1 MRGNLILLVLP
12 MTLLASC
19 GKSNS
24 ITSSN
29 NEDTSQSAISNI
41 ITVEDG
47 IGRSLTLD
55 TKKIKKVICVG
66 AGALRYYAYL
76 EGAERLVGV
85 EDIDCKSKRNASSP
99 FEGVAR
105 PYYDAYKEE
114 FSSLPTCGQG
124 GPMHQ
129 SPELE
134 KIAALSPDLIIS
146 DYEREEQASS
156 MESSSGAKVFTVKY
170 GQKGVFDDIF
180 TNTLIALGKILG
192 KESRAHE
199 LSSYISSCKEEISS
213 KTSSYEHNKKA
224 YIGGVGNWGQKDY
237 LSTHPNYPPFKVANI
252 TNVLEREELAS
263 SGVQNIDKEKFAEI
277 GENIDTLILDSAG
290 IFKTISA
297 YSEDDTIF
305 DNVKAVKN
313 GEVYLQLP
321 YNAYY
326 QNIEINLMN
335 TYFVA
340 NAVYPDCF
348 GTDFSMETKADEILE
363 KFVGKKIYSSL
374 KTMSGQ
380 YGGYQK
386 IANLKEFLN
395 NGAKQ

>member
-1 MRGNLILLVLP
+1 M
-12 MTLLASC
+12 LLASC
-19 GKSNS
+19 AGGNSGNSFASSNDGA
-24 ITSSN
+24 TSS
-29 NEDTSQSAISNI
+29 TAISNV
-41 ITVEDG
+41 ITLEDG

-85 EDIDCKSKRNASSP
+85 EDIDCKSKRSSSSP

-114 FSSLPTCGQG
+114 YSSLPSCGQG

-146 DYEREEQASS
+146 DYETEEQANS

-170 GQKGVFDDIF
+170 GQKGVFDDTF
-180 TNTLIALGKILG
+180 ANTLIALGKILG
-192 KESRAHE
+192 KENRANE
-199 LSSYISSCKEEISS
+199 LSSYINSCKQEINS
-213 KTSSYEHNKKA
+213 KTSSYDHDKKA

-237 LSTHPNYPPFKVANI
+237 LSTHPNYPSFKVANI
-252 TNVLEREELAS
+252 ENVLEGEELAS
-263 SGVQNIDKEKFAEI
+263 SGVQNIDKEKFEAI
-277 GENIDTLILDSAG
+277 GENIDVLILDSAG

-297 YSEDDTIF
+297 YSEDKTIF

-340 NAVYPDCF
+340 NAVYPGCF
-348 GTDFSMETKADEILE
+348 GADFNMEEKADEILE

-386 IANLKEFLN
+386 IANLKEFLS
-395 NGAKQ
+395 NGAK